1 MNILIISPFRIYP
14 IYSGFST
21 RVYNLTKQ
29 LSNSNSVFLFYS
41 DYYKKYSAQDD
52 CDFLPNVKKIC
63 FKVSTKFMQL
73 LHPYLI
79 LRGVDVI
86 KEEKIDLII
95 AEGIWAGLHAMIFRA
110 LTKVPYCLTEHNVEY
125 VRWKRMG
132 MKYPGLLR
140 MFEKYCCKFSKK
152 VFCMSEDDRKQ
163 INELGVNINK
173 IITVPNG
180 VDILQFRPEPSK
192 KYEIAN
198 KLNISAESPIILFSG
213 SLNYTP
219 NLQAIQIIYEKL
231 INPVLEAVPDAK
243 FVIVGSNPPL
253 HFKHESIIFTGYVEK
268 IEDYINASDL
278 VIAPLISGGGT
289 KLKIVEAISCG
300 KTVITTSV
308 GAEGLIGEST
318 KGFLKI
324 ADNWNDFI
332 IEMINSLKSSQSTD
346 LPRGF
351 IKMYSWDSIG
361 NKLCKEITID

>member
-1 MNILIISPFRIYP
+1 
-14 IYSGFST
+14 
-21 RVYNLTKQ
+21 
-29 LSNSNSVFLFYS
+29 
-41 DYYKKYSAQDD
+41 
-52 CDFLPNVKKIC
+52 
-63 FKVSTKFMQL
+63 
-73 LHPYLI
+73 
-79 LRGVDVI
+79 
-86 KEEKIDLII
+86 
-95 AEGIWAGLHAMIFRA
+95 
-110 LTKVPYCLTEHNVEY
+110 
-125 VRWKRMG
+125 
-132 MKYPGLLR
+132 
-140 MFEKYCCKFSKK
+140 
-152 VFCMSEDDRKQ
+152 MSEDDRKQ

-198 KLNISAESPIILFSG
+198 KLNINVESPIIIFSG

-361 NKLCKEITID
+361 DKLCKEIIID